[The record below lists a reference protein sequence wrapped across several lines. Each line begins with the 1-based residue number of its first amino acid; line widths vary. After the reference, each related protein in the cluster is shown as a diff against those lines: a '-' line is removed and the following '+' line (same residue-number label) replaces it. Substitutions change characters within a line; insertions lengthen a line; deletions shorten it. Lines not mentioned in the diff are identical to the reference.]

1 MVEEDRL
8 QFMVEEDRLHETVM
22 KICLENPCMVWR
34 KRSVISFA
42 LEKLDQR
49 TYVVDLFWASFVR
62 TWVTGVLP
70 ARVYQSLSIYLSV
83 YLTTYIHTYIH
94 TYLSTNGGPTERS
107 IYLYK
112 PSLSFVHNPIARAR
126 ERVLFKN
133 KYKGITSG

>member
-1 MVEEDRL
+1 MVEEDK
-8 QFMVEEDRLHETVM
+8 LHETVM
-22 KICLENPCMVWR
+22 KICQR
-34 KRSVISFA
+34 KSLYGLAKKECHQRFSFA

-49 TYVVDLFWASFVR
+49 TYDVGLFWVSFVR